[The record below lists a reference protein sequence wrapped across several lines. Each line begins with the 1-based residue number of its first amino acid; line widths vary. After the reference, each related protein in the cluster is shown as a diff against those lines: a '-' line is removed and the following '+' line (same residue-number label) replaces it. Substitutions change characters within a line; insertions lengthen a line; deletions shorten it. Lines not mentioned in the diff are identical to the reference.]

1 MIISLGRQLLAA
13 STPHRVRRLAEGSLD
28 SGNREGFR
36 RPKSSLHH
44 LEFTKSLAGSSVLA
58 GGVSHTRS
66 ALQRAG
72 SSLWYWSSRVFT
84 EYMTRG
90 WALPTRRSYDDGL
103 ALRERSESK

>member
-1 MIISLGRQLLAA
+1 MIISLGRRLLAA

-44 LEFTKSLAGSSVLA
+44 LEFTKSLAGSSILA
-58 GGVSHTRS
+58 GGVSH
-66 ALQRAG
+66 ALAG

-84 EYMTRG
+84 EYMMRG

-103 ALRERSESK
+103 P